1 MSRKGFIRNQVG
13 KPYVPEDAVEVPDP
27 CEIARPTP
35 SRPPVWVWV
44 LLLVGAIVT
53 LMVMLWIS
61 GARQLSGGAFFL
73 APVMLISLLGIMR
86 NRMGSSG
93 KKAHGSAINE
103 DRADYMRSLDE
114 QRVKIHA
121 AGRAQATEIAYHHPD
136 PTNGS
141 LATLVGTGRMWERT
155 PNETNFGHV
164 RLGLG
169 VTRLKTKLQPPT
181 KVPPPEFRET
191 VTTVAARDL
200 LIAQNVVHDV
210 PRPLHL
216 FDQMGWA
223 FFAEPDMRATV
234 QGLLRSMIFQL
245 CVFHGP
251 DDVKLA
257 IISEDE
263 AAWEWAKWLPHVG
276 DDELVDAC
284 GPVRLI
290 FPDVPSFM
298 ERVGESLAQ
307 RGPFQVRGEGSARP
321 DSYMVVVVDLPEADC
336 SSILGVQGRLGVSVL
351 EATGDETSVL
361 ANGTTAFFLATDEHG
376 TVNLLKAAGQE
387 VY

>member
-44 LLLVGAIVT
+44 LLLVGAIVA

-234 QGLLRSMIFQL
+234 QGLLRSLIFQL

-290 FPDVPSFM
+290 FPDVSSFM

>member
-234 QGLLRSMIFQL
+234 QGLLRSLIFQL

-290 FPDVPSFM
+290 FPDVSSFM

>member
-1 MSRKGFIRNQVG
+1 M
-13 KPYVPEDAVEVPDP
+13 ELPDP
-27 CEIARPTP
+27 CEI
-35 SRPPVWVWV
+35 SRPAPSKPPIWVWV
-44 LLLVGAIVT
+44 LIFVAAAVA
-53 LMVMLWIS
+53 LMVMLYLS
-61 GARQLSGGAFFL
+61 GARQLSGGSFFL
-73 APVMLISLLGIMR
+73 FPVMLISMLGILR
-86 NRMGSSG
+86 NRMGGTG
-93 KKAHGSAINE
+93 KKAHGSAINQ
-103 DRADYMRSLDE
+103 DRADHLRTLDE
-114 QRVKIHA
+114 QRAKIHA
-121 AGRAQATEIAYHHPD
+121 AGRAQAREICYHHPD

-155 PNETNFGHV
+155 PSERNFGHA

-191 VTTVAARDL
+191 VTTVAVRDL

-223 FFAEPDMRATV
+223 FFGEPQMRSTV
-234 QGLLRSMIFQL
+234 QGLLRSLICQI

-251 DDVKLA
+251 DDVKIA
-257 IISEDE
+257 IISDDE
-263 AAWEWAKWLPHVG
+263 ASWDWAKWLPHNG

-298 ERVGESLAQ
+298 ERYGDALAQ
-307 RGPFQVRGEGSARP
+307 RRPFQPRQEGSPLP
-321 DSYMVVVVDLPEADC
+321 DSFLVMVVDLPEADC
-336 SSILGVQGRLGVSVL
+336 SPILGAQGRLGVSVL
-351 EATGDETSVL
+351 EATGNEHSVL
-361 ANGTTAFFLATDEHG
+361 ANGATAFFMATDENG
-376 TVNLLKAAGQE
+376 TINLLKAAGQE

>member
-141 LATLVGTGRMWERT
+141 LATLVGTGT
-155 PNETNFGHV
+155 
-164 RLGLG
+164 
-169 VTRLKTKLQPPT
+169 
-181 KVPPPEFRET
+181 
-191 VTTVAARDL
+191 
-200 LIAQNVVHDV
+200 
-210 PRPLHL
+210 
-216 FDQMGWA
+216 
-223 FFAEPDMRATV
+223 
-234 QGLLRSMIFQL
+234 
-245 CVFHGP
+245 
-251 DDVKLA
+251 
-257 IISEDE
+257 
-263 AAWEWAKWLPHVG
+263 HVG
-276 DDELVDAC
+276 THT
-284 GPVRLI
+284 
-290 FPDVPSFM
+290 
-298 ERVGESLAQ
+298 Q
-307 RGPFQVRGEGSARP
+307 
-321 DSYMVVVVDLPEADC
+321 
-336 SSILGVQGRLGVSVL
+336 
-351 EATGDETSVL
+351 
-361 ANGTTAFFLATDEHG
+361 
-376 TVNLLKAAGQE
+376 
-387 VY
+387 